1 MYGADANDGYGE
13 LRFLEA
19 EDDGDGR
26 WAMPATTT
34 AWVCDDEG
42 GGVSRSDT
50 GDAGRRRRGSSED
63 APASR
68 VSGAKATASSDRQRL
83 KRKPGHGAD
92 VAKRSANGMVK
103 PRKPRMPTKSL
114 EEERVEVYVRDME
127 AYETRLREFEY
138 QSGVVDKC
146 DETQL
151 LAYVSRLV
159 VRAMQCVVDGDSAH
173 GGYVSKIACVCER
186 SRLDVVGSL
195 RLVLYKEDADYDR
208 VSEDLELLEWCMAQT
223 ASGGS
228 RVGWEKYSEQFDQ
241 NARLGPH
248 VRWLVTEFAKTRG
261 DVSEED
267 KRRLRRRWSLWLKGF
282 RWCDLKPNVYNHKSL
297 STFTDFAYTRRY
309 QMSKNSAAVCAC
321 FDRDEINPLTCSYKK
336 LSETPQDVS
345 AYETIIYDKSDASTT
360 LGYQDVLEVIRK
372 LCHLRDAQGAI

>member
-1 MYGADANDGYGE
+1 MYDAGYGYGE

-19 EDDGDGR
+19 GDEPYDGGDGR
-26 WAMPATTT
+26 RGTTT
-34 AWVCDDEG
+34 TKVSLRDDDG
-42 GGVSRSDT
+42 GRERGYAD
-50 GDAGRRRRGSSED
+50 RRRRDSCED
-63 APASR
+63 ETASG
-68 VSGAKATASSDRQRL
+68 VAGAKVASDRQRL
-83 KRKPGHGAD
+83 KRKPGQRAA

-114 EEERVEVYVRDME
+114 EEERVEVYVMDME
-127 AYETRLREFEY
+127 RYERRLREFEY

-173 GGYVSKIACVCER
+173 GDYVSKIVCACER

-195 RLVLYKEDADYDR
+195 RLVLYKEDAGYDG
-208 VSEDLELLEWCMAQT
+208 VSEDLELLEWCMART
-223 ASGGS
+223 ASGES
-228 RVGWEKYSEQFDQ
+228 RVGWEKYSEKFDQ

-248 VRWLVTEFAKTRG
+248 VRWLVTECAKARG
-261 DVSEED
+261 DVSEEG

-282 RWCDLKPNVYNHKSL
+282 RWCDLKPNVFNHKSL

-309 QMSKNSAAVCAC
+309 QISQNSAAVFAG

-345 AYETIIYDKSDASTT
+345 AYETIIYDKSDPAAT
-360 LGYQDVLEVIRK
+360 LGYQDILEAIRK
-372 LCHLRDAQGAI
+372 LCRLRGTQGVI

>member
-1 MYGADANDGYGE
+1 MYGAVDADGYGE

-19 EDDGDGR
+19 DDDDGDG
-26 WAMPATTT
+26 
-34 AWVCDDEG
+34 G
-42 GGVSRSDT
+42 GSGSDT
-50 GDAGRRRRGSSED
+50 GDADRRRRDSCED
-63 APASR
+63 ETASR
-68 VSGAKATASSDRQRL
+68 GAPEAASDRQRL

-103 PRKPRMPTKSL
+103 PRKPRMPTRTL
-114 EEERVEVYVRDME
+114 EEERVEAYVRDME
-127 AYETRLREFEY
+127 VYETRLREFAY

-159 VRAMQCVVDGDSAH
+159 TRAMQCVVDEDSAH
-173 GGYVSKIACVCER
+173 GRYVSKIACVCER
-186 SRLDVVGSL
+186 SRLDVVDSL
-195 RLVLYKEDADYDR
+195 RLVLYKEDADYDK

-223 ASGGS
+223 ASGGG
-228 RVGWEKYSEQFDQ
+228 RVGWEKYSEQFDR

-248 VRWLVTEFAKTRG
+248 VRWLVTECAKTRG

-282 RWCDLKPNVYNHKSL
+282 RWCDLKPNAFNHKGL
-297 STFTDFAYTRRY
+297 STFTDFTYTRRY
-309 QMSKNSAAVCAC
+309 QMSKNSAAVFAC

-336 LSETPQDVS
+336 LSETPQDIS
-345 AYETIIYDKSDASTT
+345 AYETIIYDKSDASAT
-360 LGYQDVLEVIRK
+360 LGYQGVLEAIRK
-372 LCHLRDAQGAI
+372 LCHLRDDQGAI

>member
-1 MYGADANDGYGE
+1 MYDADGYGE

-19 EDDGDGR
+19 DDESGDGGGDGR
-26 WAMPATTT
+26 RGTTMRT
-34 AWVCDDEG
+34 RTPTRFVWLRDDDG
-42 GGVSRSDT
+42 GYAD
-50 GDAGRRRRGSSED
+50 RRRRDSCED
-63 APASR
+63 ETASG
-68 VSGAKATASSDRQRL
+68 VADAKAASERQRL
-83 KRKPGHGAD
+83 KRKPGQRAD

-127 AYETRLREFEY
+127 GYERRLREFEY

-173 GGYVSKIACVCER
+173 VDYVSKIVCACER

-195 RLVLYKEDADYDR
+195 RLVLYKEDADYDG
-208 VSEDLELLEWCMAQT
+208 VSEDLELLEWCMART

-248 VRWLVTEFAKTRG
+248 VRWLVTECAKVRG
-261 DVSEED
+261 DVSEEG

-282 RWCDLKPNVYNHKSL
+282 RWCDLKPNVFNHKSL

-309 QMSKNSAAVCAC
+309 QMSQNSAAVFAV

-336 LSETPQDVS
+336 LSEMPQDVS
-345 AYETIIYDKSDASTT
+345 AYETIMYDKSNPAAT
-360 LGYQDVLEVIRK
+360 LGYQDILEEIRK
-372 LCHLRDAQGAI
+372 LCRLRGAQGAI

>member
-1 MYGADANDGYGE
+1 MYATHDAADVGYGE

-19 EDDGDGR
+19 DEADGDGR
-26 WAMPATTT
+26 
-34 AWVCDDEG
+34 
-42 GGVSRSDT
+42 
-50 GDAGRRRRGSSED
+50 RRGMTT
-63 APASR
+63 
-68 VSGAKATASSDRQRL
+68 TASSDDDDGVGVGSGYADRRDSREDDETLDVEVASSDRRRL

-92 VAKRSANGMVK
+92 VAKRSVNGTVK

-114 EEERVEVYVRDME
+114 EEERVEIYVRDME
-127 AYETRLREFEY
+127 AYERRLREFEY

-159 VRAMQCVVDGDSAH
+159 VRAMQCAMDGDSAH
-173 GGYVSKIACVCER
+173 GDYVSKIACACER

-195 RLVLYKEDADYDR
+195 RLVLYKKDADYDR
-208 VSEDLELLEWCMAQT
+208 VSEDLELLEWCMARAQN
-223 ASGGS
+223 GGS

-248 VRWLVTEFAKTRG
+248 VRWLVTECAKARG

-267 KRRLRRRWSLWLKGF
+267 KRRLCRRWSLWLKGS
-282 RWCDLKPNVYNHKSL
+282 RWCDLKPNVFNHKSL

-309 QMSKNSAAVCAC
+309 QMSVNSAAVFAG
-321 FDRDEINPLTCSYKK
+321 FDRDEINPLTCAWKK

-345 AYETIIYDKSDASTT
+345 AYETILYDKSDSSAT
-360 LGYQDVLEVIRK
+360 LGYQDILETIRK
-372 LCHLRDAQGAI
+372 LCHMRGAQEAI